1 MRFLS
6 TRGEAPAASV
16 DDAILSGLAPDGG
29 LYVPES
35 LPRIISDWRRPPQDH
50 YPEYC
55 AAALASFFE
64 NSVLERALAEICR
77 RAFTFDPA
85 LTGADEGRPARLE
98 LFHGPTAAFKD
109 FGAQFLAQCLARNP
123 PAPDDARPALVVTAT
138 SGDTGA
144 AAAAALD
151 RAPGLGAVILFPKG
165 RVSEFQERQLSC
177 WSPRI
182 LSLRVAGD
190 FDDCQRI
197 AKELFAHGALRRRFR
212 LTSANSINIARI
224 LAQVPYFAQAAA
236 QTFLAAN
243 APANIIVPTGNLGNA
258 LACIWARE
266 MGAPIGRIVLA
277 TNKNATIAEFFASGG
292 YVPRAS
298 VRSLA
303 TAMDVGAPSNMERLR
318 RLYPDLPQEAHG
330 LAAFRATDEAISKTL
345 ETVYAR
351 SGEIVC
357 PHTAAA
363 YSAYYN
369 IPLAEHKKPWIV
381 AATAHPYKFR
391 ETLEPLLGVKIG
403 PPAQLAEI
411 LNKSAHFQDIAPDAE
426 SAREMI
432 ENYFAD
438 VTL

>member
-1 MRFLS
+1 MRFVS
-6 TRGEAPAASV
+6 TRSGSPAARIEH
-16 DDAILSGLAPDGG
+16 AIQSGLAPDGG
-29 LYVPES
+29 LYAPES
-35 LPRIISDWRRPPQDH
+35 LPKVARDAAGGRSLQ
-50 YPEYC
+50 YASF
-55 AAALASFFE
+55 AAAMLAPFFE
-64 NSVLERALAEICR
+64 RSALQSALAEICQD
-77 RAFTFDPA
+77 AFTFGPV
-85 LTGADEGRPARLE
+85 LMRADDGRPARLE

-109 FGAQFLAQCLARNP
+109 FGAQFLAQCLARI
-123 PAPDDARPALVVTAT
+123 APGPGDARPALVVTAT

-151 RAPGLGAVILFPKG
+151 RAPGLGAVILFPEG

-197 AKELFAHGALRRRFR
+197 AKELFAQGSLRERFR

-224 LAQVPYFAQAAA
+224 LAQIPYFAHAAA
-236 QTFLAAN
+236 SAFLAASE
-243 APANIIVPTGNLGNA
+243 PANIIVPTGNLGNA

-266 MGAPIGRIVLA
+266 MGAPIDRIVLA
-277 TNKNATIAEFFASGG
+277 TNKNATITEFFAKGD

-318 RLYPDLPQEAHG
+318 RLYPDLPKYAHD
-330 LAAFRATDEAISKTL
+330 LAAFRATDAAISSTL
-345 ETVYAR
+345 ETVYAG
-351 SGEIVC
+351 SGEIIC

-363 YSAYYN
+363 YGAYLDL
-369 IPLAEHKKPWIV
+369 PLAEHKKPWIV

-391 ETLEPLLGVKIG
+391 ETLEPLLGVKID

-411 LNKSAHFQDIAPDAE
+411 LGKTARFHDIEPDAE
-426 SAREMI
+426 AVRAKI
-432 ENYFAD
+432 EDYFTDMA
-438 VTL
+438 L